1 MSGTGE
7 PYDVDPE
14 DYEPESDVPDV
25 RFDEPEADALEQQQP
40 ADPEARD
47 DVVTTI
53 PADVPEADAL
63 EQARS
68 AGLDEDDD
76 EPA

>member
-7 PYDVDPE
+7 QYDVDPE
-14 DYEPESDVPDV
+14 DYEPEGDVPEV
-25 RFDEPEADALEQQQP
+25 RFDEPEADVLEQQQP
-40 ADPEARD
+40 ADPDDRD
-47 DVVTTI
+47 DDVPRI

-63 EQARS
+63 EQAQS
-68 AGLDEDDD
+68 AGIDDD